1 MKKNPLFCF
10 AATALLGFT
19 LVSCG
24 EPTAGDVSSSENEIS
39 SSESLITK
47 YLVTFDINGGKLPTG
62 ISEIP
67 SQEVEEGHWATKPL
81 ARWANATRRHF
92 HHLRGYRHN
101 SGVCVQAFRI
111 GLKGVSFHHPSFQH
125 L

>member
-39 SSESLITK
+39 SSESIVTK

-67 SQEVEEGHWATKPL
+67 TQEVEEGHWATKPL
-81 ARWANATRRHF
+81 VEPYKEHATFDGRDTGDGF
-92 HHLRGYRHN
+92 DLN
-101 SGVCVQAFRI
+101 FMTQI
-111 GLKGVSFHHPSFQH
+111 
-125 L
+125 